1 MGRGRRRRRRRA
13 GLPCSRREP
22 RPQRCGGVHRSRSG
36 RSGRAPHLPAGRRP
50 VPGTRGR
57 VLSRWHRA
65 VARGRIRRDHAD
77 RAGARRRRD
86 PAARAGPPSPHGC
99 RSHGSGGDHTARFA
113 AGAGAAGGRGRRR
126 AGARVPGRALG
137 AAGTRPGGRAG
148 RGAEG
153 PGHPRAGP
161 GGATAPSARRRRVA
175 RGRWRPLGLDR
186 SLRAP
191 ARAGRREESRRAL
204 LRRYGAGAGAHAAG
218 RASLRRVSAA
228 RAGGRARHLLLVRA
242 AVAVGGKRSAVRPA
256 APRSPRPSGHPGA
269 RRAHRGLGAGA
280 AGAHRHPRPALG
292 AGAWGRVVYGVVTD
306 GFAYSDLATPL
317 HDVVGAE
324 GDPAKAAAS
333 PTVRQEI
340 RLWTAAVLRQ
350 TPEEPLQPVPLG
362 EVHVASDVDVAQA
375 LRMDAYLGGA
385 QPTAIPVGLYTS
397 GGLEAPVYVDADF
410 LLGPEAAHLNI
421 SGVSGLA
428 TKTSAVEFLLASIF
442 QHFPPHKGRV
452 AAVCFNVKGPDL
464 CFLDRPGTL
473 DDEDR
478 RRYERLGVAPEP
490 FRRVRYYAPFK
501 ADGVNLNTLRTHP
514 DLAGDAEPLLWGLRE
529 VLDYAEVLLNRD
541 DIDAKADAFIDFL
554 ADRVVDKEF
563 EDGFGGV
570 HRVVTFA
577 DLERLF
583 RSIFDGLELAS
594 RGGDSWRTHHI
605 ATMRK
610 VRNRL
615 ANISTRCKGL
625 VTDDGPSNDLPWGRF
640 DDRTVYVVDVANV
653 DPLGQEPVFAR
664 VVSQLRERLERRDL
678 GVDAVVVFVDEL
690 NKYAPAD
697 GPETY
702 VKKMLLDISERGR
715 YLGLVLFGAEQ
726 FRSQVHRR
734 VVGNAGTM
742 VFGRMDSDELATPG
756 YQVLSPATKI
766 KLATLPIGEL
776 MVRHP
781 HFTQPIFVRF
791 PRPVVLRGRDGVE
804 RFPPATDL
812 PFEDAVVRQLVKL
825 DARVRPNPVKDLIA
839 DRREEDVR
847 RALAL
852 TRQSRPQDAFAHF
865 KRLLGGRV
873 AAAPLPVR
881 ESVPPL
887 NPISDEPY

>member
-1 MGRGRRRRRRRA
+1 
-13 GLPCSRREP
+13 
-22 RPQRCGGVHRSRSG
+22 VIDKT
-36 RSGRAPHLPAGRRP
+36 APPPSSPAPSSTP
-50 VPGTRGR
+50 VGR
-57 VLSRWHRA
+57 V
-65 VARGRIRRDHAD
+65 VATELKPATPHQFHFWTANETPIGI
-77 RAGARRRRD
+77 GAIVRVQG
-86 PAARAGPPSPHGC
+86 A
-99 RSHGSGGDHTARFA
+99 GSG
-113 AGAGAAGGRGRRR
+113 
-126 AGARVPGRALG
+126 
-137 AAGTRPGGRAG
+137 
-148 RGAEG
+148 E
-153 PGHPRAGP
+153 
-161 GGATAPSARRRRVA
+161 
-175 RGRWRPLGLDR
+175 
-186 SLRAP
+186 
-191 ARAGRREESRRAL
+191 
-204 LRRYGAGAGAHAAG
+204 
-218 RASLRRVSAA
+218 
-228 RAGGRARHLLLVRA
+228 
-242 AVAVGGKRSAVRPA
+242 
-256 APRSPRPSGHPGA
+256 PGA
-269 RRAHRGLGAGA
+269 D
-280 AGAHRHPRPALG
+280 
-292 AGAWGRVVYGVVTD
+292 RVVYGVVTD

-324 GDPAKAAAS
+324 GDPGRAADS

-350 TPEEPLQPVPLG
+350 EPAEPLQPVPLG
-362 EVHVASDVDVAQA
+362 RVFVATDADVAQA

-397 GGLEAPVYVDADF
+397 GGLEAPVYLDADF
-410 LLGPEAAHLNI
+410 LLGPEAAHLNL

-428 TKTSAVEFLLASIF
+428 TKTSAVEFLLASVF
-442 QHFPPHKGRV
+442 QHFPGHKGRI

-464 CFLDRPGTL
+464 CFLDQPGPL

-478 RRYERLGVAPEP
+478 RRYARLGVAARP
-490 FRRVRYYAPFK
+490 FERVRYYAPFK
-501 ADGVNLNTLRTHP
+501 ADGVNLNTLRTHA
-514 DLAGDAEPLLWGLRE
+514 DLVGDVEPLVWGLRE

-554 ADRVVDKEF
+554 SDRVVDKEF
-563 EDGFGGV
+563 EDGFGGA

-583 RSIFDGLELAS
+583 RAIFDGLEFAGRS
-594 RGGDSWRTHHI
+594 DTWRTHHI
-605 ATMRK
+605 ATIRK

-615 ANISTRCKGL
+615 ANISTRAKGL
-625 VTDDGPSNDLPWGRF
+625 VTDDGPSSDLPWGRF
-640 DDRTVYVVDVANV
+640 EDRTVYVVDVANV
-653 DPLGQEPVFAR
+653 DPLAQDLVFAR
-664 VVSQLRERLERRDL
+664 VVSQLREHLERRDL

-734 VVGNAGTM
+734 VVGNAGTV

-791 PRPVVLRGRDGVE
+791 PRPAVLRGRDGVE
-804 RFPPATDL
+804 RFGPAADL
-812 PFEDAVVRQLVKL
+812 PFDDAVVRQLVRL
-825 DARVRPNPVKDLIA
+825 DRRIRPNQVKDLIA
-839 DRREEDVR
+839 ERRPEDVR
-847 RALAL
+847 RALAAV
-852 TRQSRPQDAFAHF
+852 RRERPQDALAYF
-865 KRLLGGRV
+865 RRQLGGRV
-873 AAAPLPVR
+873 AAAPAPAR

>member
-1 MGRGRRRRRRRA
+1 MIEGRD
-13 GLPCSRREP
+13 S
-22 RPQRCGGVHRSRSG
+22 
-36 RSGRAPHLPAGRRP
+36 APPP
-50 VPGTRGR
+50 IGR
-57 VLSRWHRA
+57 V
-65 VARGRIRRDHAD
+65 VATEQKPATPHQFHFWTAKETSIGI
-77 RAGARRRRD
+77 GAIVTVEED
-86 PAARAGPPSPHGC
+86 TGG
-99 RSHGSGGDHTARFA
+99 GSDEQG
-113 AGAGAAGGRGRRR
+113 
-126 AGARVPGRALG
+126 V
-137 AAGTRPGGRAG
+137 
-148 RGAEG
+148 
-153 PGHPRAGP
+153 
-161 GGATAPSARRRRVA
+161 
-175 RGRWRPLGLDR
+175 
-186 SLRAP
+186 
-191 ARAGRREESRRAL
+191 
-204 LRRYGAGAGAHAAG
+204 
-218 RASLRRVSAA
+218 
-228 RAGGRARHLLLVRA
+228 
-242 AVAVGGKRSAVRPA
+242 
-256 APRSPRPSGHPGA
+256 
-269 RRAHRGLGAGA
+269 
-280 AGAHRHPRPALG
+280 
-292 AGAWGRVVYGVVTD
+292 GRVVYGVVTD
-306 GFAYSDLATPL
+306 GFAYSDLVTPL

-324 GDPAKAAAS
+324 GDPARAAES
-333 PTVRQEI
+333 PTARQEI

-350 TPEEPLQPVPLG
+350 RPEEPLQPVPLG
-362 EVHVASDVDVAQA
+362 RVHVATDADVAQA

-385 QPTAIPVGLYTS
+385 EPRGIPVGLYTS
-397 GGLEAPVYVDADF
+397 GGLEAPVYLDADF

-442 QHFPPHKGRV
+442 EHFPSHKGRI

-464 CFLDRPGTL
+464 CFLDQAGTL
-473 DDEDR
+473 DEQDL
-478 RRYERLGVAPEP
+478 RRYDRLGVEP
-490 FRRVRYYAPFK
+490 KAFERVRYYAPFK
-501 ADGVNLNTLRTHP
+501 SDGVNLNTLRTHP
-514 DLAGDAEPLLWGLRE
+514 DLVRAVEPLVWGLRE

-554 ADRVVDKEF
+554 SDRVVGREF
-563 EDGFGGV
+563 DDGFGGT

-583 RSIFDGLELAS
+583 RAIFDGLE
-594 RGGDSWRTHHI
+594 GGGGRSDAWRTHHI
-605 ATMRK
+605 ATIRK

-615 ANISTRCKGL
+615 SNISTRAKGL
-625 VTDDGPSNDLPWGRF
+625 VADDGPSSDLPWGGF
-640 DDRTVYVVDVANV
+640 EDRAVYVVDVANV
-653 DPLGQEPVFAR
+653 DPLGQDLVFAR
-664 VVSQLRERLERRDL
+664 VVSKLREYLERRDL

-697 GPETY
+697 GPDTY

-726 FRSQVHRR
+726 FRSQMHRR
-734 VVGNAGTM
+734 VVGNAGTI

-791 PRPVVLRGRDGVE
+791 PRPAVLRGRDGVD
-804 RFPPATDL
+804 RFPPAADL

-825 DARVRPNPVKDLIA
+825 DVRVRPNLVKDLIA

-852 TRQSRPQDAFAHF
+852 TRQARPHDAFAHF
-865 KRLLGGRV
+865 KKLLGARV
-873 AAAPLPVR
+873 SAAPMPVR